1 MKLTIKGNP
10 LAKQSA
16 KFAKIGKFMKAYQP
30 QEIINGKAD
39 IRSQVLAQLPKDFI
53 PFDKGLKIG
62 YVFFFSA
69 PKKLTKTQ
77 KIELETKGYFPKT
90 TKPDIDNLI
99 KHLNDALEGILF
111 VNDSQIY
118 EYIKVLKYYAK
129 TPQIKIIVEH

>member
-10 LAKQSA
+10 LAKQSV
-16 KFAKIGKFMKAYQP
+16 KVTKTKQGIRGFQP
-30 QEIINGKAD
+30 QKIINGKAD
-39 IRSQVLAQLPKDFI
+39 IRSQVIAQLPKGFT

-69 PKKLTKTQ
+69 PKSLTKAQ
-77 KIELETKGYFPKT
+77 KNELETKGYYPKT

-118 EYIKVLKYYAK
+118 EYIKVLKYYGK
-129 TPQIKIIVEH
+129 TPQIKIIVES

>member
-10 LAKQSA
+10 LAKQSVKIA
-16 KFAKIGKFMKAYQP
+16 KTKTSVRGYQPPRIADGKAY
-30 QEIINGKAD
+30 
-39 IRSQVLAQLPKDFI
+39 IRSQVIAQLPKGFI
-53 PFDKGLKIG
+53 PLRNGLRIG
-62 YVFFFSA
+62 YVLYFSH
-69 PKKLTKTQ
+69 PKKMTKEE
-77 KIELETKGYFPKT
+77 KNELETKGYYPKT

-129 TPQIKIIVEH
+129 TPQIKIIIE